1 MQRYFEDIVRDE
13 SIRPV
18 DLSTFSADYFGTS
31 DPLYDAMWAAVLR
44 GAVWRVFE
52 PGGQFDFVLT
62 LKGDQGI
69 RKSSSF
75 QALVPDP
82 DWFSSSTHDQPKDMT
97 VALHRVLI
105 TELAELEHITG
116 KRSTAKTVGG
126 LRGIEFFLRRNHR
139 PKGGSTL
146 FLPPCVGPGPVY

>member
-1 MQRYFEDIVRDE
+1 
-13 SIRPV
+13 
-18 DLSTFSADYFGTS
+18 
-31 DPLYDAMWAAVLR
+31 MWAAVLR

-52 PGGQFDFVLT
+52 PGCQFDFVLT
-62 LKGDQGI
+62 LKGDQRI

-105 TELAELEHITG
+105 TELAELEHIKG
-116 KRSTAKTVGG
+116 KRSTGAQKP
-126 LRGIEFFLRRNHR
+126 HHHQDR
-139 PKGGSTL
+139 P
-146 FLPPCVGPGPVY
+146 LPCALWEVL

>member
-1 MQRYFEDIVRDE
+1 MQRYCEDLEQDE

-52 PGGQFDFVLT
+52 PGCQFDFVLT

-82 DWFSSSTHDQPKDMT
+82 DWFSSSTHDQSKDMT
-97 VALHRVLI
+97 VGFAPCLDHGACRAGTHHGQAINRGSHKPHHHQDRPLPCALWEVL
-105 TELAELEHITG
+105 
-116 KRSTAKTVGG
+116 
-126 LRGIEFFLRRNHR
+126 
-139 PKGGSTL
+139 
-146 FLPPCVGPGPVY
+146 